1 MTKYNKL
8 WYNIFEYFRLITN
21 NNLRGDLEMGL
32 EAKKFTVLLDILYHL
47 RKDESDKDK
56 DFLFRCKFDGEER
69 VEFFNVSSDL
79 VEIELK
85 GFDEIDCSKI
95 SLDEG
100 FSDSDIEEVFNK
112 ISEDECQNIDFSKIN
127 GTKSLIKQ
135 DDITELKDNF
145 CRNTDKKVI
154 LNASEGRLKIIG
166 SIGEGIKE
174 RCKLILKCNKES
186 VIESDISKEGFE
198 IKGEPG
204 DGSKFAGEEYK
215 TNDKNI
221 IDEIPKSRGK
231 VSALKNKFD
240 KIKQNEELTEEEIVT
255 DKVNEIFRE
264 NEAELY
270 KIFEQIRKKG
280 KIELRKDKDNKILL
294 GFNDE
299 FNEAWNEQVDN
310 FDIKAYK
317 EKIRNRVRTR
327 FRECVA
333 EAKENKILFGKRLEF
348 SDKDKKRIK
357 IKEDLK
363 GIESENKKLSKGLK
377 RLIVNSYLNEENI
390 RNDMYNEGKIKGIED
405 IKEVLRNKMEE
416 KLSSEF
422 QDGYKNRLKQMS
434 KDGNSYKTI
443 EKIFNLIGLNMPE

>member
-1 MTKYNKL
+1 
-8 WYNIFEYFRLITN
+8 
-21 NNLRGDLEMGL
+21 MGL

-79 VEIELK
+79 VEVELK
-85 GFDEIDCSKI
+85 GFDEIDCSNI

-100 FSDSDIEEVFNK
+100 FSSSDIDEVFNK
-112 ISEDECQNIDFSKIN
+112 ISEDECQNIDFSKIKE
-127 GTKSLIKQ
+127 TKSLIKQ
-135 DDITELKDNF
+135 EDIKELKDNF
-145 CRNTDKKVI
+145 CSNTDKKVI
-154 LNASEGRLKIIG
+154 LNASKGRLNIIG
-166 SIGEGIKE
+166 SIGEGFKD
-174 RCKLILKCNKES
+174 RCKLILKCNEKS
-186 VIESDISKEGFE
+186 VIESTISKENFE
-198 IKGEPG
+198 IKGKPG
-204 DGSKFAGEEYK
+204 DGSKFAGEEYVVK
-215 TNDKNI
+215 GNNI

-231 VSALKNKFD
+231 VADLKNKFE
-240 KIKQNEELTEEEIVT
+240 KNGKMTEEEIVI

-280 KIELRKDKDNKILL
+280 KIELRKGKDNKILL